1 MRVLSPG
8 WILAAKRTVE
18 KGEETETEK
27 KKRKKWPIITLIAV
41 LVIMLLESLFIGY
54 RFSWGPFKKLGD
66 VRMSKLPGN
75 DPKYNMDKI
84 SRLEGSP
91 LAGENVLFLGSSVT
105 YGAASLREGIP
116 EYFGARLGCKV
127 TKEAV
132 SGTTLVDNGK
142 SSYVQRLLNN
152 VDASVPYKLV
162 VCQLSTND
170 ATKKLPL
177 GEIRGEGG
185 NYDTSTV
192 TGAIEFIISY
202 AKKTW
207 GCPVVFYT
215 GSRYD
220 SAEYQAMVDRLFELQ
235 KVWGIGV
242 LDLWTDDAFNAIP
255 DADRALYMNDP
266 IHPTKAGYRDWWC
279 PEMERQLLQYLQQ

>member
-1 MRVLSPG
+1 M
-8 WILAAKRTVE
+8 
-18 KGEETETEK
+18 K
-27 KKRKKWPIITLIAV
+27 KKKGVIIALIVLAV
-41 LVIMLLESLFIGY
+41 MALNMVFVGY

-66 VRMSKLPGN
+66 IRMGKLPGN
-75 DPKYNMDKI
+75 DPKYSVESL
-84 SRLEGSP
+84 SRMENSP

-116 EYFGARLGCKV
+116 EYFGMRLGCKV

-177 GEIRGEGG
+177 GEIKGEGG

-192 TGAIEFIISY
+192 TGAMEFIISY

-207 GCPVVFYT
+207 NCPVVFYT
-215 GSRYD
+215 GSRYE

-235 KVWGIGV
+235 KTWGIGV
-242 LDLWTDDAFNAIP
+242 LDLWTDDAFNAIS

-279 PEMERQLLQYLQQ
+279 PEMEKQLLQYLN